1 MSFLDG
7 NYLLS
12 GETAKTIYQQIAGL
26 PILDA
31 HNHADVKRIADNIP
45 FNNPWELF
53 AATDHYVWEIERK
66 CGVAEEFIT
75 GKASDQDKWREL
87 CRVFPLF
94 AGNPV
99 YEWVHLDLRF
109 LGVDSILC
117 EAVADETWK
126 KLCKILASEECL
138 PQNLVRRMNIEVMC
152 STDDPLDELEYHDKA
167 EQAFGKRLIRP
178 TWRPDKAMNIF
189 KPDWNH
195 YIDCLGMATS
205 RNIDFLEHLVETL
218 KYTHD
223 RFAKAGTI
231 ASDHGIE
238 CPFDG
243 DASEEEVKEIFHKV
257 RIEKE
262 KPTAEEA
269 AKFGSYMLKKFAEM
283 DAEKGWV
290 FQLHIGAVRDV
301 RSSLFNNL
309 GPDSGGD
316 VSDHMI
322 DIVKPLCRFLDKFD
336 DKLKCVLYCLDPGHQ
351 ADLATVSR
359 AFGAKVKLGS
369 AWWLNDT
376 PIGMERQ
383 LEYIGSVDVLSQFA
397 GMVSDSRK
405 LLSYASRFNMFRRVL
420 SNTLGNMV
428 DRGQMP
434 LENAIE
440 IGKIMSY
447 SGPKNFFGF

>member
-1 MSFLDG
+1 MSFLDE

-75 GKASDQDKWREL
+75 GKASDQEKWHEL

-109 LGVDSILC
+109 LGVDAILC
-117 EAVADETWK
+117 EAVADETWE

-152 STDDPLDELEYHDKA
+152 STDDPLDALKDHDKA

-195 YIDCLGMATS
+195 YIDCLSVATS
-205 RNIDFLEHLVETL
+205 RNIDFLKNLVDTL
-218 KYTHD
+218 QVTHD

-238 CPFDG
+238 CPYDG

-257 RIEKE
+257 RIEKQA
-262 KPTAEEA
+262 PTAEES

-301 RSSLFNNL
+301 RSSLFNTL

-336 DKLKCVLYCLDPGHQ
+336 NKLKCVLYCLDPGHQ